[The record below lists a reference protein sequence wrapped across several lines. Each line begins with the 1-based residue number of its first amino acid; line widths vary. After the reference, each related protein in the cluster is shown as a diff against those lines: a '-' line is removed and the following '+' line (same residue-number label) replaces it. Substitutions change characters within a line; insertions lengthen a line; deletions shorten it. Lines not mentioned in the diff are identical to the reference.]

1 MTVKNVVEA
10 GRRGIALVTG
20 IRGFTGEYVASELRR
35 NGYQVFGTCLREDD
49 ADEFVSVVDLRN
61 RESVLGYIRNI
72 KPNVVIHL
80 AAISFVGHEDVQ
92 EIYEMNIVGT
102 RNLLE
107 GLAELEVVPESVVL
121 ASSANI
127 YGNSPDD
134 PISETSPVLPQ
145 NDYAVSKFAM
155 ELMARTW
162 LERLPITIIR
172 PFNYIGRGQSTNFLI
187 PKIVEAVKSGETEIS
202 LGNIHVERDF
212 SDVRTVAWVY
222 GQLAMNPSSGE
233 VFNLSSGHSIAL
245 TEAFNRICS
254 IANSQIRIK
263 STEKLK
269 RSGEVSRLRG
279 DSSKLWRHIGA
290 PTEIPLDETFAWM
303 LDRF

>member
-1 MTVKNVVEA
+1 MVEV
-10 GRRGIALVTG
+10 GKRGVALVTG
-20 IRGFTGEYVASELRR
+20 IRGFTGQYVVSELRR
-35 NGYQVFGTCLREDD
+35 NGYTVFGTCLREED
-49 ADEFVSVVDLRN
+49 ADDFVSVLDLRN
-61 RESVLGYIRNI
+61 RSTVLGYLDKL

-107 GLAELEVVPESVVL
+107 GLAKLKVVPDSVVL

-134 PISETSPVLPQ
+134 PISEASPVLPQ

-162 LERLPITIIR
+162 LERLPISIVR

-187 PKIVEAVKSGETEIS
+187 PKIIEAVKAGEKEIS
-202 LGNIHVERDF
+202 LGNIDVERDF

-222 GQLAMNPSSGE
+222 GQLALKPSPGE
-233 VFNLSSGHSIAL
+233 VFNISSGHSISL

-254 IANSQIRIK
+254 IADSQIRIK
-263 STEKLK
+263 STEQLK

-279 DSSKLWRHIGA
+279 DSSKLWRHIGK
-290 PTEIPLDETFAWM
+290 PEEIPLDETLTWM
-303 LDRF
+303 LEQY

>member
-1 MTVKNVVEA
+1 MVEVTN
-10 GRRGIALVTG
+10 RGTALVTG

-49 ADEFVSVVDLRN
+49 ADEFVSVIDLRDRN
-61 RESVLGYIRNI
+61 SVLGYINKL
-72 KPNVVIHL
+72 KPKIVIHL
-80 AAISFVGHEDVQ
+80 AAISFVGHEDIQ

-107 GLAELEVVPESVVL
+107 GLAKLDVVPDSIVL

-162 LERLPITIIR
+162 LERLPITIVR

-187 PKIVEAVKSGETEIS
+187 PKIVEAVKAGDEEIS
-202 LGNIHVERDF
+202 LGNIDVERDF

-222 GQLAMNPSSGE
+222 GQLAMRPSSGE
-233 VFNLSSGHSIAL
+233 VFNISSGHSIPL
-245 TEAFNRICS
+245 TEAFDRICS
-254 IANSQIRIK
+254 IGDSQMRIK
-263 STEKLK
+263 PTEHLK

-279 DSSKLWRHIGA
+279 DSSKLWKHLGKPI
-290 PTEIPLDETFAWM
+290 EIPLDETFAWM
-303 LDRF
+303 LERY